1 MNKKF
6 PILFVFLISAVLFG
20 ELNFGYHH
28 GEPESFDVACNESIK
43 YYLRCDF
50 VVFVLNV
57 MLLVSSF
64 WFFLKGE
71 PGSRTIKF
79 YILVFIY
86 FFNIVNGAVFVLIN
100 YSINHAESSESE
112 LRVFQYL
119 IIEYGAIANM
129 IYVFPLILSIVMFII
144 LICFCRRRL

>member
-1 MNKKF
+1 M
-6 PILFVFLISAVLFG
+6 
-20 ELNFGYHH
+20 ET
-28 GEPESFDVACNESIK
+28 ESFDVACNESIK

-64 WFFLKGE
+64 GFLKGE

-86 FFNIVNGAVFVLIN
+86 FLNIVNG
-100 YSINHAESSESE
+100 
-112 LRVFQYL
+112 
-119 IIEYGAIANM
+119 G
-129 IYVFPLILSIVMFII
+129 
-144 LICFCRRRL
+144 CFCFDKLQYKPC

>member
-1 MNKKF
+1 MNALF
-6 PILFVFLISAVLFG
+6 SILLIVLINTVLFG
-20 ELNFGYHH
+20 ELSFGYHH

-50 VVFVLNV
+50 VVFILNV
-57 MLLVSSF
+57 MLLLSSF
-64 WFFLKGE
+64 WFFLKGGA
-71 PGSRTIKF
+71 GSRTIKF

-86 FFNIVNGAVFVLIN
+86 VFNIVNGAVFVLIN
-100 YSINHAESSESE
+100 YSLNHAESSESE